1 MTASQT
7 LDALGLTHTE
17 SVHWNLSPAELYEY
31 AVRRGE
37 AHLADAGPLVALT
50 VPHTGRS
57 PKDRWV
63 VRDASN
69 EAEVWWGANNQ
80 PFPADKFEPLFARLR
95 AYVQGRK
102 LFVQDLFGGADERYR
117 LPVRIVTEFAWH
129 SLFARN
135 LLIRPT
141 EEQLV
146 DHEPQFTVIDMPGFR
161 ADPEIDRTGSETFI
175 VVNFERRLVLIGGTR
190 YAGEMKKS
198 VFAGLNYILPPL
210 GVLPMHCS
218 ANVGEG
224 GDVALFF
231 GLSGTGK
238 TTLSTDPTRP
248 LIGDD
253 EHGWSDKGIFNFEG
267 GCYAKTIKLSAAN
280 EPEIYQTTRRF
291 GTVLENVPLDPHSRS
306 VDLDSEEITE
316 NTRGAYP
323 LTQLTN
329 VVPEGI
335 GSHPHNIVFLAADA
349 FGVLPPIAR
358 LTRAQ
363 AMYHF
368 LLGYTARVAGT
379 ERGVTE
385 PEATFSACF
394 GAPFLPR
401 SPGTYAALLGEKLDA
416 HDATVWLVNTGWMG
430 GSASE
435 SDRISLPHT
444 RAIIRSALSGDL
456 ENVEYATDAV
466 FGLNVPTSCPNVP
479 PAILD
484 ARSMW
489 NDTTRYDVQA
499 EKLANLMHQA
509 FASFEADVAPE
520 VRDAAPLAG
529 RPSM

>member
-1 MTASQT
+1 MAATPN
-7 LDALGLTHTE
+7 LDALGLTHTK
-17 SVHWNLSPAELYEY
+17 SIHWNLSPAELYEY

-37 AHLADAGPLVALT
+37 AQVSDAGPLVALT

-63 VRDASN
+63 VRDTDT

-80 PFPADKFEPLFARLR
+80 PFPADKFEPLFARVR
-95 AYVQGRK
+95 AYVQGRE

-135 LLIRPT
+135 LLIEPT
-141 EEQLV
+141 EDQLV

-161 ADPEIDRTGSETFI
+161 ADPEIDGTGSETFI
-175 VVNFERRLVLIGGTR
+175 VVHFERRLVLIGGTR

-198 VFAGLNYILPPL
+198 VFAALNYILPPL

-218 ANVGEG
+218 ANVDDD

-238 TTLSTDPTRP
+238 TTLSTDPKRP

-253 EHGWSDKGIFNFEG
+253 EHGWTDTGVFNFEG
-267 GCYAKTIKLSAAN
+267 GCYAKTIKLSAEN
-280 EPEIYQTTRRF
+280 EPEIFQTTRRF
-291 GTVLENVPLDPHSRS
+291 GTVLENVPLDPGSRL

-323 LTQLTN
+323 LSQLTN
-329 VVPEGI
+329 VVEAGVA
-335 GSHPHNIVFLAADA
+335 GHPSNIVFLTADA

-358 LTRAQ
+358 LSSAQ

-394 GAPFLPR
+394 GGPFLPR
-401 SPGTYAALLGEKLDA
+401 SPGVYATLLGKKLDE

-444 RAIIRSALSGDL
+444 RAIIQAALSGALDD
-456 ENVEYATDAV
+456 VEYQTDPV
-466 FGLNVPTSCPNVP
+466 FGLEIPTSCPDVP
-479 PAILD
+479 QEILD
-484 ARSMW
+484 ARGMW
-489 NDTTRYDVQA
+489 SDGARYDEQA
-499 EKLANLMHQA
+499 EKLASLMHEAFVSFAQDVTAEVQA
-509 FASFEADVAPE
+509 AG
-520 VRDAAPLAG
+520 PLIG
-529 RPSM
+529 RTAQ